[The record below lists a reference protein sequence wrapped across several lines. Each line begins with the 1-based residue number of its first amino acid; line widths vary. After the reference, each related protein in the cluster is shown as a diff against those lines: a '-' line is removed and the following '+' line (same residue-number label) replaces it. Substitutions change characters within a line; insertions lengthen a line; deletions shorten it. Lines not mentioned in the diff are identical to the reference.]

1 MSLSSKELEALADN
15 LLRKELKDCS
25 RNKSTKTEYPILSE
39 SQISRRQSMEI
50 PYSNLTP
57 RQRLT
62 ARYKNY
68 DLGGE
73 EEE

>member
-15 LLRKELKDCS
+15 LLRKELKDDS
-25 RNKSTKTEYPILSE
+25 RNKSKKTEYPILSE
-39 SQISRRQSMEI
+39 SQMKRRQGMEV

-68 DLGGE
+68 DLCGE
-73 EEE
+73 EDD

>member
-1 MSLSSKELEALADN
+1 MSLSPKELEALADN
-15 LLRKELKDCS
+15 LLRKELKDNS
-25 RNKSTKTEYPILSE
+25 RNKSSKTEYPILSE

-62 ARYKNY
+62 ARHKNY
-68 DLGGE
+68 DIYSE
-73 EEE
+73 EDE